1 MSGLKGL
8 DRREAQH
15 SQFMSTTSSEPNL
28 PEAPVSKGRLWTGC
42 ILSILPALF
51 LLLDGVMKL
60 MKPEIVVK
68 TTVEIG
74 YQENI
79 IVPLGIVLLICT
91 VLYLIPQ
98 TSALGAV
105 LLTGYLGGAVATN
118 ARIGSPLFSHI
129 LFPVYIGVLLWGGL
143 FLRDPRVSALIPFRR

>member
-1 MSGLKGL
+1 MN
-8 DRREAQH
+8 
-15 SQFMSTTSSEPNL
+15 TTSSEPKL
-28 PEAPVSKGRLWTGC
+28 PEASVSKGRLWTGL

-60 MKPEIVVK
+60 TKPEIVVK
-68 TTVEIG
+68 TTFEIG
-74 YQENI
+74 YQESI

-98 TSALGAV
+98 TSVLGAI

-129 LFPVYIGVLLWGGL
+129 LFPVYIGVLVWGGL
-143 FLRDPRVSALIPFRR
+143 FLRDSRVSALIPFRR

>member
-28 PEAPVSKGRLWTGC
+28 PEAPVSKGRLWAGC

-105 LLTGYLGGAVATN
+105 LLTGYLGCAVATN

-129 LFPVYIGVLLWGGL
+129 LLPVYIGVLLWGGL
-143 FLRDPRVSALIPFRR
+143 FLRDPRVSGLIPFRR

>member
-28 PEAPVSKGRLWTGC
+28 LEAPVSKGRLWTGC

>member
-1 MSGLKGL
+1 MN
-8 DRREAQH
+8 
-15 SQFMSTTSSEPNL
+15 TTSSEPKL
-28 PEAPVSKGRLWTGC
+28 PEAPVSKGRLWTGL

-74 YQENI
+74 YQESI

-98 TSALGAV
+98 TSVLGAI

-118 ARIGSPLFSHI
+118 ARIGGPLFSHI
-129 LFPVYIGVLLWGGL
+129 LFPVYIGVLVWGGL
-143 FLRDPRVSALIPFRR
+143 FLRDSRVSALIPFRR